1 MENEMTKGF
10 YEKEKGLLIVI
21 SGPSGAGKGTICK
34 ELLKYEDNLEVSV
47 SATTRDPRPGEVE
60 GKNYFFINKENFLDM
75 IGNNDFLEYAKVY
88 DNYYGTPKKP
98 VLEKMEQGVDVIL
111 EIDIQG
117 AAQVRSNFPEGIY
130 IFVVPPSINEL
141 RKRITDRGTEN
152 EEQMN
157 KRMDCACEEIRNAT
171 KYSYIVINDKVSV
184 AAEQVRAII
193 TAEKCRTERLVS
205 KIEEII
211 GR

>member
-1 MENEMTKGF
+1 MTKGF